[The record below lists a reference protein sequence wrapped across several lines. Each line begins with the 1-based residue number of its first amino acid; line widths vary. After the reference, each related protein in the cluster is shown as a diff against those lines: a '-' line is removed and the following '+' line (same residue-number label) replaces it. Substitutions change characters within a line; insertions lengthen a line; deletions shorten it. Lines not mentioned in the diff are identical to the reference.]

1 MYKNVRSSLCEG
13 AAQDQAPCRVP
24 PCPEWSDW
32 NDWSPC
38 SVTCGHGQQLRRRKC
53 LPSGASCIGGDKEYR
68 FCQDS
73 ICPYW
78 DQWSPWSGCSVTC
91 GIGTC
96 ERRRKCALVIF
107 ISLKNCYC
115 TGAVI
120 FLKRQKTFYE
130 ARPLYLATGSP

>member
-1 MYKNVRSSLCEG
+1 ELKFF
-13 AAQDQAPCRVP
+13 
-24 PCPEWSDW
+24 
-32 NDWSPC
+32 
-38 SVTCGHGQQLRRRKC
+38 RRRKC

-96 ERRRKCALVIF
+96 ERRRKCVKDDRAALPNIEE
-107 ISLKNCYC
+107 IIADAGGENDIKSWLLYSH
-115 TGAVI
+115 
-120 FLKRQKTFYE
+120 KTI
-130 ARPLYLATGSP
+130 